1 VNFLQPI
8 GRVFLEFLST
18 AGRLLTLAVDNN
30 LHPSEKGNTPLAD
43 TNVHLA
49 ETGLLKREAS

>member
-1 VNFLQPI
+1 VNFPQLM
-8 GRVFLEFLST
+8 GRFILEFPST

-43 TNVHLA
+43 TNCSP
-49 ETGLLKREAS
+49 G